1 MKWHPLR
8 LTTPFQSYISGG
20 RAIAERL
27 GKADLP
33 SWQIAET
40 WEVSDVDG
48 FGAIVRDG
56 PLSGHTI
63 RQLAMDYP
71 DDLMGRQ
78 WRGPH
83 FPLLTKFIDGAGM
96 LPVHLHADDEA
107 ARRLEGAPNGKTEAW
122 HILDAA
128 PGATALVGLRERVD
142 RATLREALLRQ
153 DYDSVM
159 RRLPVRA
166 GETIHM
172 PGGTLHSFGP
182 NTLIYE
188 IQQTSNIGQHATP
201 YTMDGSWLDP
211 ETWHSNIDMLLE
223 ELKPDS
229 RPTPHPGLR
238 VRAGDDIDR
247 TFCCASPY
255 FALERWRAGNVA
267 PMRHT
272 FETAVIVSNLGAPV
286 TVTSGSWSSVLGR
299 AETLLLPACLG
310 GMEIIGPADVLVGY
324 LPDLEKDVRTP
335 LVSAGYD
342 PAVIA
347 SLGEGLDDAA
357 RVSAAPRAR

>member
-267 PMRHT
+267 PMRH
-272 FETAVIVSNLGAPV
+272 IRNGGDRQQ
-286 TVTSGSWSSVLGR
+286 SGRSGDGHERELVERPGK
-299 AETLLLPACLG
+299 G
-310 GMEIIGPADVLVGY
+310 GDAASPGLSRRHGDHRPGGCPRRL
-324 LPDLEKDVRTP
+324 
-335 LVSAGYD
+335 SAG
-342 PAVIA
+342 P
-347 SLGEGLDDAA
+347 GEGCPDATGQRRVRPGGDRIA
-357 RVSAAPRAR
+357 R